1 MIVHLLE
8 ALRWASDQPCKP
20 SNCGTVCLC
29 GPCSAR
35 RSLAMLDPA
44 YRPKHQ
50 KNFFW
55 PVRVDSVRDLSPD
68 QQRKFVRDLGLE
80 LVEPGEKRRK
90 KKQK

>member
-35 RSLAMLDPA
+35 RSLALLDPA
-44 YRPKHQ
+44 YRPRHT
-50 KNFFW
+50 KNFYW
-55 PVRVDSVRDLSPD
+55 PVRLDETTKSVRNMSPE
-68 QQRKFVRDLGLE
+68 QQREFARSLGLT
-80 LVEPGEKRRK
+80 LDPPK